1 MSNPPPPAS
10 RLLPRSAADCI
21 VVAVAV
27 LVCGYFA
34 LSFLY
39 AALANFWPGPF
50 VDYWIDIPNVEKFF
64 NGTLSL
70 HDLVSAHAN
79 VHRLFIPRLLF
90 IADFRYAS
98 GTNALLVA
106 ISFLCKSVT
115 LLLFL
120 HIFRDQPLH
129 TRVLAG
135 TLCAAAILNA
145 ANLSNVL
152 HNSNMQWDLV
162 SVFSCLAIYFY
173 CQNLDATPR
182 QRLPSLAFA
191 WVFFA
196 CGFLSQAG
204 ALPVLC
210 VFVFISLL
218 NRKWLEALASVL
230 LMAAVFYLTF
240 FVLPVNEPDKPT
252 YENALVIFI
261 LKLKYVALYV
271 FRMFSGSIYP
281 LDHEYFVFSWIMLAL
296 LAFSLVLSHQ
306 TRAVYHNV
314 FLHLALFAV
323 LMMVIIA
330 AARLDFAPNTWAANR
345 YQTNVMLFI
354 LSISLHSYFALPT
367 WFGNHDKPVLRQ
379 IVLAFSLGSFFITQ
393 YFLASYPFVFG
404 NKVSSAQAY
413 MLTHGA
419 NQQNGADLL
428 PSLQAFDRIA
438 ESDPFFRAYGF
449 AWYHNKQGGNAFYRS
464 MKNVGDPF
472 LDTPDIAGFAHSC
485 ADNRATIRYSAVPGA
500 EGLQFSTALDT
511 AQHAVV
517 FSSLIRNTDYVLNAD
532 GVVIGFS
539 WLFIDPEHPLAR
551 ADLRGYV
558 TQPGARYLVEVDS
571 SGQPH
576 CRYQLIESTIETP

>member
-1 MSNPPPPAS
+1 MNISSSPALS
-10 RLLPRSAADCI
+10 PQRLAIDRVLVCIAA
-21 VVAVAV
+21 

-50 VDYWIDIPNVEKFF
+50 VDYWIDIPNIEKFF
-64 NGTLSL
+64 NGTLTL

-90 IADFRYAS
+90 IADYRYAS
-98 GTNALLVA
+98 GTNTLLLAV
-106 ISFLCKSVT
+106 SFLCKGVT

-120 HIFRDQPLH
+120 HIFRDQPFR
-129 TRVLAG
+129 TRVLLG
-135 TLCAAAILNA
+135 TLCVAAILNA

-173 CQNLDATPR
+173 GQNLQTTQH
-182 QRLPSLAFA
+182 QRLVSFALA

-218 NRKWLEALASVL
+218 NRKWLEALASL
-230 LMAAVFYLTF
+230 AIMFGVFYLTF

-252 YENALVIFI
+252 YESALIIFI
-261 LKLKYVALYV
+261 LKLKYVGIYV

-281 LDHEYFVFSWIMLAL
+281 LDHEYFVFSWMMLGLLASSLAL
-296 LAFSLVLSHQ
+296 SHK
-306 TRAVYHNV
+306 TKAVYHNV
-314 FLHLALFAV
+314 FLYFALFAL

-354 LSISLHSYFALPT
+354 LSISLHSYFALPVWLGHRYKSFVRHT
-367 WFGNHDKPVLRQ
+367 LF
-379 IVLAFSLGSFFITQ
+379 AFSLGSFFIMQ
-393 YFLASYPFVFG
+393 YFLTSYPFTFS
-404 NKVSSAQAY
+404 NKVLSAQAY

-419 NQQNGADLL
+419 IQNNGADLL
-428 PSLQAFDRIA
+428 PSLQSFDRIA
-438 ESDPFFRAYGF
+438 ESDPFFRAQGF
-449 AWYHNKQGGNAFYRS
+449 AWYHNKQAGNGFYHSTKNPGDAFLNHS
-464 MKNVGDPF
+464 
-472 LDTPDIAGFAHSC
+472 DTDAFAKTCTENH
-485 ADNRATIRYSAVPGA
+485 AQIQYSPVIGA
-500 EGLQFSTALDT
+500 EDLQFSTTLDT
-511 AQHAVV
+511 THHALV
-517 FSSLIRNTDYVLNAD
+517 FSSLFRNTDYVLNAD

-539 WLFIDPEHPLAR
+539 WLFIDPEHPYTQAE
-551 ADLRGYV
+551 LRGYV
-558 TQPGARYLVEVDS
+558 TQPGARYLAEVDN

-576 CRYQLIESTIETP
+576 CRYQLIEPITAAP